1 MKCSKWSLGGDVG
14 TDPPL
19 LADMGL
25 SILQD
30 EEEMTGPTPTP
41 PATEVN
47 TSNPPPAPK
56 VRITATMQTHWKCLI
71 YVSLLYRMQYIISD
85 SYLRVRIT
93 NIFIICIHCCIC

>member
-56 VRITATMQTHWKCLI
+56 VRMT
-71 YVSLLYRMQYIISD
+71 VSDQWSVYIHDVSCVYFILCCISF
-85 SYLRVRIT
+85 S
-93 NIFIICIHCCIC
+93 IFIIVLFIL

>member
-56 VRITATMQTHWKCLI
+56 VRIAGSDQWSRCMQIHWKGLVLVPYMLNCM
-71 YVSLLYRMQYIISD
+71 LY
-85 SYLRVRIT
+85 
-93 NIFIICIHCCIC
+93 NIFYS